1 MEAIM
6 ELERLG
12 YQFIL
17 NGSAVYYVHKGDKPD
32 PQKVQPLLDNLR
44 RHRAA
49 TVSFLRE
56 RAARQAHD
64 KALVE
69 AEAAALLDR
78 VGAMDELEWCRRWA
92 EVMTRL
98 GAPCTTNMSWAAWL
112 AEVVAETETR
122 SEAEP
127 RPVSAII

>member
-1 MEAIM
+1 MEAIS

-32 PQKVQPLLDNLR
+32 PREVQPLLDSLR

-56 RAARQAHD
+56 RAAREAHD
-64 KALVE
+64 RALVE

-78 VGAMDELEWCRRWA
+78 AGAMDELEWCQRWA

-98 GAPCTTNMSWAAWL
+98 GAPCTTNTSWAAWL
-112 AEVVAETETR
+112 AEVVAETKSET
-122 SEAEP
+122 EP

>member
-1 MEAIM
+1 MNAIL

-12 YQFIL
+12 YRFIL
-17 NGSAVYYVHKGDKPD
+17 NGSAVYYVHKGAKPE
-32 PQKVQPLLDNLR
+32 PQRVRPLLDDLR

-49 TVSFLRE
+49 TLSFLQE
-56 RAARQAHD
+56 RAVREAHD

-69 AEAAALLDR
+69 AEAAELLDR
-78 VGAMDELEWCRRWA
+78 VNRMDQLEWCQRWA

-98 GAPCTTNMSWAAWL
+98 DAPCTSNDSWAAWL
-112 AEVVAETETR
+112 AEV
-122 SEAEP
+122 EADLEARDNP